1 MQKRGPPRPFNNQLI
16 AKGGLSTQ
24 DVRPEFASLYAD
36 NLELNES
43 LFAGP
48 GLDTPAHRWQ
58 EAAPVAW
65 RRSCAPVVSGNWPFV
80 VVPGCQRHTTNLSV
94 HLGCLKA
101 V

>member
-16 AKGGLSTQ
+16 QVAKGGLSTQ
-24 DVRPEFASLYAD
+24 DVLYDPNLPLSNLYAD

-65 RRSCAPVVSGNWPFV
+65 RRSCAPVVSGNWPF
-80 VVPGCQRHTTNLSV
+80 S
-94 HLGCLKA
+94 
-101 V
+101 